1 MLAIKGSRG
10 AADLAAFIR
19 CYHGT
24 YVKLLRLSKSWGVEW
39 QGSAGG
45 AEHWSATLRCGAY
58 CNYPYRFLAAS
69 RAVAASISPNLSESP
84 LSARL
89 SR

>member
-1 MLAIKGSRG
+1 MLTIKGSWG

-39 QGSAGG
+39 QGSA
-45 AEHWSATLRCGAY
+45 AAQSTVQLRCGVVHTASY
-58 CNYPYRFLAAS
+58 TQPLVVLLYYVMIPRLALK
-69 RAVAASISPNLSESP
+69 N
-84 LSARL
+84 
-89 SR
+89 

>member
-1 MLAIKGSRG
+1 MLDIKGSWG

-24 YVKLLRLSKSWGVEW
+24 YVKLLRLSTSWGVEW

>member
-1 MLAIKGSRG
+1 MLAIKGSWG

-24 YVKLLRLSKSWGVEW
+24 YVKLLRLSTSWGVEW

-45 AEHWSATLRCGAY
+45 AGTTRQPDAGRWCVVSGDRAELGCGYAAT
-58 CNYPYRFLAAS
+58 
-69 RAVAASISPNLSESP
+69 
-84 LSARL
+84 
-89 SR
+89 